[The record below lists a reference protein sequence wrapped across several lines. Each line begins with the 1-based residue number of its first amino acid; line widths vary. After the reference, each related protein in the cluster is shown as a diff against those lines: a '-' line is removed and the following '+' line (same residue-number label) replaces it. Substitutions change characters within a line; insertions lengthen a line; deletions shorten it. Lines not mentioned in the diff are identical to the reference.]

1 VKTFVF
7 NPNPVFDH
15 TSQIETLQP
24 GSVIRTSNTNLT
36 AGGKGINVA
45 RVLRE
50 FNCEH
55 ELLIL
60 VGETDESSYEELL
73 KIEEATYR
81 LFSHAGRVRHANIL
95 IEETNKR
102 ITVINEQGDHASETA
117 WLKVNQYLSSNMSQ
131 GDVLVVMGSLPADTA
146 PDQLVPFINTAHQA
160 GGYFF
165 VDTAPTWVRGC
176 LSASPDLVK
185 PNFHEA
191 LAITSGGSATLMSDE
206 PTSPQKTATEAAEDL
221 CQSGAQVSI
230 VTAGADGA
238 AMATKEFNDWFNAP
252 TVNLVSSVGA
262 GDAFMGGLIVGFA
275 ASREESFARRI
286 QRSIPL
292 AIATAASSCETEL
305 AGGATK
311 HRSQELLTQMNSQ
324 QGTQGP

>member
-1 VKTFVF
+1 VKVFIF
-7 NPNPVFDH
+7 NPNPIFDH

-50 FNCEH
+50 FDCEH

-60 VGETDESSYEELL
+60 VGETDKSSYEELL
-73 KIEEATYR
+73 KVEEATYR
-81 LFSHAGRVRHANIL
+81 LFSHPGRVRHANIL
-95 IEETNKR
+95 IESAIKR
-102 ITVINEQGDHASETA
+102 ITVINEQGQHESETA
-117 WLKVNQYLSSNMSQ
+117 WLEVNEYLSSNMSQ
-131 GDVLVVMGSLPADTA
+131 GDVLVVMGSLPANTA
-146 PDQLVPFINTAHQA
+146 PDQLVPFIKTAHQA
-160 GGYFF
+160 GGCFF
-165 VDTAPTWVRGC
+165 VDTTPTWMRGC
-176 LSASPDLVK
+176 LSARPDLVK
-185 PNFHEA
+185 PNIHEA
-191 LAITSGGSATLMSDE
+191 LAIASSGSATLMSDE
-206 PTSPQKTATEAAEDL
+206 PTSPRKRATEAAEDL

-230 VTAGADGA
+230 VTAGAGGA
-238 AMATKEFNDWFNAP
+238 AMATKGFTDWFNAP
-252 TVNLVSSVGA
+252 SVELVSSIGA

-292 AIATAASSCETEL
+292 AMATAASSCEAEL

-311 HRSQELLTQMNSQ
+311 HRAHQLLTQMNSQ

>member
-73 KIEEATYR
+73 KVEEATYR

-102 ITVINEQGDHASETA
+102 ITVINEQGGYASETA
-117 WLKVNQYLSSNMSQ
+117 WL
-131 GDVLVVMGSLPADTA
+131 
-146 PDQLVPFINTAHQA
+146 
-160 GGYFF
+160 
-165 VDTAPTWVRGC
+165 
-176 LSASPDLVK
+176 
-185 PNFHEA
+185 
-191 LAITSGGSATLMSDE
+191 
-206 PTSPQKTATEAAEDL
+206 
-221 CQSGAQVSI
+221 
-230 VTAGADGA
+230 
-238 AMATKEFNDWFNAP
+238 
-252 TVNLVSSVGA
+252 
-262 GDAFMGGLIVGFA
+262 
-275 ASREESFARRI
+275 
-286 QRSIPL
+286 RSIS
-292 AIATAASSCETEL
+292 T
-305 AGGATK
+305 
-311 HRSQELLTQMNSQ
+311 
-324 QGTQGP
+324 

>member
-1 VKTFVF
+1 VKVFVF

-24 GSVIRTSNTNLT
+24 GSVIRTSYTNLT

-60 VGETDESSYEELL
+60 VGETDKTSYEELL
-73 KIEEATYR
+73 KVEKATYR
-81 LFSHAGRVRHANIL
+81 FFSHPGRVRHAQIL
-95 IEETNKR
+95 VEDTTKR
-102 ITVINEQGDHASETA
+102 ITVINEQGQHESETA
-117 WLKVNQYLSSNMSQ
+117 WLEVNEYLSSNMSQ

-146 PDQLVPFINTAHQA
+146 PDQLVPFINTAHQV
-160 GGYFF
+160 GGYVF

-176 LSASPDLVK
+176 LSAGPDLVK
-185 PNFHEA
+185 PNIHEA
-191 LAITSGGSATLMSDE
+191 LAVAAGGSATLMSDQ
-206 PTSPQKTATEAAEDL
+206 SSNPQKNATEAAQGL
-221 CQSGAQVSI
+221 CRSGARVSI
-230 VTAGADGA
+230 VTAGAVGA
-238 AMATKEFNDWFNAP
+238 AMATKGFTDWFNAP
-252 TVNLVSSVGA
+252 SVELVSSVGA

-292 AIATAASSCETEL
+292 AIATAASSCEAEL

-311 HRSQELLTQMNSQ
+311 HRAHELLTQMNSQ
-324 QGTQGP
+324 